1 MAKATGTPEILSD
14 QVPTKPKTGSTAGQ
28 RNLRGAGGGEGLG
41 AHPSPSTLLSLP
53 VLSLKAG
60 RSKTKHCVPA

>member
-14 QVPTKPKTGSTAGQ
+14 QVPTKPKIGSTAGQ
-28 RNLRGAGGGEGLG
+28 RKLRRAGGEGPG
-41 AHPSPSTLLSLP
+41 AYPSPSTLLSLP